1 MLDAEQ
7 FFSWDARENKA
18 IACLCAAL
26 DDVLRTGRPSH
37 VQCFPGSLS
46 NREFVAIA
54 VDLCKRAE
62 VNVAVL
68 GNRTANALTLVP
80 LVAAVPRRPAVRAR
94 RVGSLAGPEPRVTS
108 SAEGAFSLTAVSH
121 RAF

>member
-1 MLDAEQ
+1 MLVAED

-18 IACLCAAL
+18 VTRLCTVL
-26 DDVLRTGRPSH
+26 DDVLASGCPSQ
-37 VQCFPGSLS
+37 VECFPATLS

-68 GNRTANALTLVP
+68 GNWTRNSITLVP
-80 LVAAVPRRPAVRAR
+80 LVVAAPRRPATRSR
-94 RVGSLAGPEPRVTS
+94 KLGSLVGAGS
-108 SAEGAFSLTAVSH
+108 SGDLFI
-121 RAF
+121 